1 MVLLLMS
8 HYITR
13 HILRLISTTIIF
25 TLHAINFRF
34 RYLVY
39 LQFAVDA
46 SRIEV
51 DAPHRTNVRAKTI
64 LDDGS
69 GDFLNM
75 LQRFKL
81 NDYDLTSI
89 GKGAFTFFSTVKR
102 QRNFCTAWNVWNI
115 KRKKDIALVSKK

>member
-1 MVLLLMS
+1 MREKVVEPNENGDSVNMNSFLIEFCSLRMQFAGRWMDLLLMS

-13 HILRLISTTIIF
+13 HILHLISTTIIF

-51 DAPHRTNVRAKTI
+51 DAPHLYKRTSQDNSR
-64 LDDGS
+64 
-69 GDFLNM
+69 
-75 LQRFKL
+75 
-81 NDYDLTSI
+81 
-89 GKGAFTFFSTVKR
+89 
-102 QRNFCTAWNVWNI
+102 
-115 KRKKDIALVSKK
+115 